1 MADKILVV
9 DDDPDTVKYIS
20 IFLKSQG
27 YEVLEALDGMTA
39 LKLAHERH
47 PDVVILDVMM
57 PNLDGY
63 EVARRLRRTPDT
75 AQIPILMFTAKS
87 QTQDKLDGYNAGVDI
102 YLAKPAHPVELN
114 ANIKALLA
122 QSKVRKTELAN
133 KGFVLGVIAA
143 KGGLGVSTVTL
154 NLAISFA
161 RITKKKVVA
170 METRPGQSTWRNELG
185 FADASGLDN
194 LLAKNLGEINQNA
207 VKEQLTPNTFGVPL
221 LLASN
226 NVNDITAYTAVDQ
239 YEMILENLSAL
250 ADLVVVDIGTNF
262 HPAYEVFTRLCNEII
277 VITEP
282 QPLTLRHTRHL
293 VADLKTRNFGSAKL
307 LTIITVNRVRADM
320 SFSVTKIEEI
330 LGHSVSLGFIPA
342 PEQAFLAAD
351 RSTPLYLVQPEG
363 QTAKQ
368 FDILAEMIA
377 KHTQPE

>member
-27 YEVLEALDGMTA
+27 YEVIEAFDGMTA

-47 PDVVILDVMM
+47 PDVVILDFMM
-57 PNLDGY
+57 PNMDGL
-63 EVARRLRRTPDT
+63 EVARSLRRAPDT
-75 AQIPILMFTAKS
+75 AQTPILMFTAKS
-87 QTQDKLDGYNAGVDI
+87 QTQDKLEGYNAGVDI

-122 QSKVRKTELAN
+122 QSKVRKVELSN
-133 KGFVLGVIAA
+133 KGFVVGVLAA
-143 KGGLGVSTVTL
+143 KGGQGVSTVTL
-154 NLAISFA
+154 NTAISFA
-161 RITKKKVVA
+161 RLTKKKVVA
-170 METRPGQSTWRNELG
+170 METCPGRSTWRSELG

-194 LLAKNLGEINQNA
+194 LLSKSPSAITQIS
-207 VKEQLTPNTFGVPL
+207 VQEQLTPNNFGVPL

-226 NVNDITAYTAVDQ
+226 TVHNPEAFTAVDQ
-239 YEMILENLSAL
+239 YETILANLSTL
-250 ADLVVVDIGTNF
+250 ADVVFVDIGTNF

-277 VITEP
+277 LIIEP
-282 QPLTLRHTRHL
+282 QPLSLKHTRHL
-293 VADLKTRNFGSAKL
+293 IADLKTRNFGSARV
-307 LTIITVNRVRADM
+307 LTMITVNRARADM

-342 PEQAFLAAD
+342 PEQAFLSAE
-351 RSTPLYLVQPEG
+351 RSTPMYMLQTEG

-368 FDILAEMIA
+368 FDILADMIS
-377 KHTQPE
+377 KHIQPK